1 MNAASLAISKI
12 SLVGHPSRLRRLD
25 ITFQARQTVHSE
37 CGAEADEFGYPIPKR
52 DNCLLVRQSHVVG
65 TLGPRE
71 MSDLS
76 PQK

>member
-52 DNCLLVRQSHVVG
+52 DNCLLG
-65 TLGPRE
+65 ANLTLLG
-71 MSDLS
+71 LS
-76 PQK
+76 GLGRCPT